1 MSNQSLDVTRF
12 FPQGDAVAAA
22 EAASLSRMARGMQG
36 SKILQ
41 IAYEV
46 QARIKAGHDV
56 ADFTVGDFARSEF
69 RVPDAL
75 IEHTA
80 QALKDGHTNYPPA
93 DGLAE
98 LRQAI
103 VAQAERELGLKYPV
117 DTVVVGSGA
126 RPLLYGAYR
135 CLIDAGEKVVYPAPS
150 WNNKNFCHQVGAV
163 DVVVPTTPESNFMPD
178 VKALEDALPGARMLV
193 LCSPGNPTGTMIRE
207 AAMRE
212 IGEYIVAENAARKAR
227 GERLLYLVY
236 DQVYRNLTFG
246 DFSHVTPVGVVP
258 AMAEYTLFVDAISKC
273 FAATGLRVGW
283 MYGPPHVARQV
294 KALMTHM
301 GAWAPR
307 PEQVATAKLLNDAP
321 AMKAYLEHHLG
332 GIHARLDA
340 LSRGLTAMKAE
351 GLPVVAIEPEG
362 AIYLSV
368 RFDLLGRGG
377 LNTEDAV
384 RQYLLE
390 KAGVAVVPFSAFG
403 DSKNR
408 NWWRFSV
415 GAVSVAQIE
424 ACLPRLREALRSVM

>member
-1 MSNQSLDVTRF
+1 VSKASLDVSRF

-22 EAASLSRMARGMQG
+22 EAASLSQMARGMQG

-69 RVPDAL
+69 RVPEAL

-117 DTVVVGSGA
+117 DSVVVGSGA

-150 WNNKNFCHQVGAV
+150 WNNKNFCQQVGAV
-163 DVVVPTTPESNFMPD
+163 NVVVPTTPESNFMPD

-207 AAMRE
+207 PAMRE
-212 IGEYIVAENAARKAR
+212 IGEYIVAENAARKTR

-246 DFSHVTPVGVVP
+246 DFAHVTPVGVVP
-258 AMAEYTLFVDAISKC
+258 EMAEYTLFVDAISKC

-283 MYGPPHVARQV
+283 MYGPPHISRQI

-307 PEQVATAKLLNDAP
+307 PEQVATAKLLNDDA
-321 AMKAYLEHHLG
+321 AMKAYLERHLG

-340 LSRGLTAMKAE
+340 LSRGLTALKAE
-351 GLPVVAIEPEG
+351 GLPVSAIEPEG

-368 RFDLLGRGG
+368 RFDLEGRGG

-384 RQYLLE
+384 RQHLLE

-403 DSKNR
+403 DTRNK

-424 ACLPRLREALRSVM
+424 ACLPRLREALRAVM